1 MIEQARLTETSM
13 YLEIAA
19 VEIIAEQ
26 EGAFETAVGEAA
38 PLFLRAKGCRGVQ
51 LQRSVEQPSHY
62 RLVVKWE
69 TVEDHMVH
77 FRQSDDFQ
85 AWRRLVGKY
94 FASPPVVEHTRQVF
108 KA

>member
-1 MIEQARLTETSM
+1 M

-19 VEIIAEQ
+19 IEVIAGQ
-26 EGAFETAVGEAA
+26 ENAFEAAVVEAA
-38 PLFLRAKGCRGVQ
+38 PLFLRARGCRGMQ
-51 LQRSVEQPSHY
+51 LQRSAELPSHY

-69 TVEDHMVH
+69 TVEDHTIH
-77 FRQSDDFQ
+77 FRQSEDFQ
-85 AWRRLVGKY
+85 AWRRLAGGY

>member
-1 MIEQARLTETSM
+1 M

-19 VEIIAEQ
+19 IEIIAEK
-26 EGAFETAVGEAA
+26 ESAFEAAVAEAA
-38 PLFLRAKGCRGVQ
+38 PLFLRAKGCRGMQ

-62 RLVVKWE
+62 RLVVRWE

-85 AWRRLVGKY
+85 AWRRLVGEY

-108 KA
+108 KAA

>member
-1 MIEQARLTETSM
+1 M

-19 VEIIAEQ
+19 IEISAGQ
-26 EGAFETAVGEAA
+26 ESPFEAAVAEAA
-38 PLFLRAKGCRGVQ
+38 PLFLRAKGCQGMQ
-51 LQRSVEQPSHY
+51 LQRSVEKPSHY

-77 FRQSDDFQ
+77 FRQSEDFQ
-85 AWRRLVGKY
+85 TWRRLAGGH
-94 FASPPVVEHTRQVF
+94 FASSPVVEHTRQVF